1 MTLNLMMRNYAKWKK
16 RGEDLVRE
24 SGLEYTI
31 LRPTWFNDEEEDC
44 ESVAER
50 VEVSQGDT
58 ISIPRTRV
66 SRKDVAEVC
75 VATLLHRQA
84 TSNVTFEFINK
95 AIKKK
100 QEKEEGEK
108 EKTETEEDKWE
119 LLFRGFKKD

>member
-1 MTLNLMMRNYAKWKK
+1 M
-16 RGEDLVRE
+16 RE